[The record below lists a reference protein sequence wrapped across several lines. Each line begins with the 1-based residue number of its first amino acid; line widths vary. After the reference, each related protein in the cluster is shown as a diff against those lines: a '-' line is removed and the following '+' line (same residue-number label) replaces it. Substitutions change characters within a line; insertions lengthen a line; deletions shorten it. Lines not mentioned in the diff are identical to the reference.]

1 MNDNKNSFDVE
12 LSSGENISEKK
23 YKKIDL
29 VALIL
34 CLIVAIAIWVYVMN
48 LNRSVAEKTIT
59 LTVDV
64 SGQIEAA
71 TDGMTILS
79 DSNSIDGVSIDYSQ
93 MTVKVTVSGMQSVLD
108 KYKDSD
114 YSVKVDVSD
123 IGGAG
128 VYSLSLSCVTPS
140 DEIGIKS
147 ITPSLT
153 GYVLIDKPA
162 TRTLT
167 KITAA
172 YEGSFSTE
180 DVINIIPELK
190 SLVISGPESRIEAI
204 DRAEVVV
211 LLAGENKSANKTT
224 STIRFYDING
234 MEIKSLGYINIDPT
248 VVNVYVQ
255 IETVRS
261 FPVVFRNN
269 VVEKDGYRYT
279 ANISGDL
286 TSVALYGDTVNMDS
300 VEIAVDF
307 AEIDITAGESG
318 VLSASMIK
326 LPEGFELRTEL
337 EGKTVSYTVTK
348 ELIAATNPEDSGITS
363 DTEPGETTEIPGTTD
378 GSTADTTVPDTS
390 EIPSTSTPE
399 STAPSDN
406 DSLPEDGGVA

>member
-1 MNDNKNSFDVE
+1 MNDNMNRFDVE
-12 LSSGENISEKK
+12 ASSDEKISKK
-23 YKKIDL
+23 KSKRMDL

-34 CLIVAIAIWVYVMN
+34 CLIVAISIWVYVMN

-71 TDGMTILS
+71 TDGMTIIS
-79 DSNSIDGVSIDYSQ
+79 DSNTIDGVSIDYSQ
-93 MTVKVTVSGMQSVLD
+93 LTVKVTVSGMQSVLD

-123 IGGAG
+123 IGSSG
-128 VYSLSLSCVTPS
+128 VYALALNCVTPS
-140 DEIGIKS
+140 DEIEIKS

-172 YEGSFSTE
+172 YEGSFSSE
-180 DVINIIPELK
+180 DTISVIPELK
-190 SLVISGPESRIEAI
+190 SLVISGPASKIEAI

-234 MEIKSLGYINIDPT
+234 MEIKSLGYINIDPS

-255 IETVRS
+255 IETERS
-261 FPVVFRNN
+261 FPVIFKNN

-279 ANISGDL
+279 ASISGDL

-300 VEIAVDF
+300 VEITVDF
-307 AEIDITAGESG
+307 SEIDITAKDSGEI
-318 VLSASMIK
+318 SADKLK
-326 LPEGFELRTEL
+326 LPENLELRSEL

-348 ELIAATNPEDSGITS
+348 ELIAPQNPEPDISTELPDTTDVAGEGTS
-363 DTEPGETTEIPGTTD
+363 STEAPGTEEIPGTSSPEGTD
-378 GSTADTTVPDTS
+378 
-390 EIPSTSTPE
+390 PSG
-399 STAPSDN
+399 N
-406 DSLPEDGGVA
+406 DRVPEDGGVA